1 MESIAQTGLLILLSL
16 FLLLH
21 FLILIKIIPY
31 SVVWGGRLTSKRG
44 MYRFEIF
51 SILVNALFLIVVLV
65 QARYMAIPI
74 SDKIVTYALWLM
86 AALFLLNTLGNA
98 VSKNKVEQSLFTPL
112 TILLAMFSILLALS
126 S

>member
-1 MESIAQTGLLILLSL
+1 
-16 FLLLH
+16 
-21 FLILIKIIPY
+21 
-31 SVVWGGRLTSKRG
+31 
-44 MYRFEIF
+44 
-51 SILVNALFLIVVLV
+51 VVLAH
-65 QARYMAIPI
+65 ARYMAIPI